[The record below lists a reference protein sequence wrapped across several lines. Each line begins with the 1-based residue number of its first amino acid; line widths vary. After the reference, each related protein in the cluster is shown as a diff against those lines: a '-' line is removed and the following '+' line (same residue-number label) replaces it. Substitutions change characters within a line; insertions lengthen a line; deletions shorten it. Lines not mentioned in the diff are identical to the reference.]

1 MNENQCQ
8 SYSTLYPRHYHRFN
22 QWKSTWS
29 LYLNDA
35 RLIKIPIFFTKLTAR
50 AAHTQTHTSWLKWLC
65 LWNWYKNLFFFRT
78 LNSAHTI
85 DVTILSF
92 TYWYKWWIPWFFNK
106 FIHLSVGFIFLKLFS
121 LWHFLAFGF
130 SILHTKFYKF
140 TLYLVFESLIFFS
153 FRLYFVLIVHW
164 KWFSIGKFL

>member
-65 LWNWYKNLFFFRT
+65 LWNWYKNLFFSGLWTPHTHLTSLYYLLPIGTNGESLDFLTSLFTCPSVSYSWNCFR
-78 LNSAHTI
+78 SDI
-85 DVTILSF
+85 
-92 TYWYKWWIPWFFNK
+92 
-106 FIHLSVGFIFLKLFS
+106 
-121 LWHFLAFGF
+121 FLAFGF
-130 SILHTKFYKF
+130 WF
-140 TLYLVFESLIFFS
+140 T
-153 FRLYFVLIVHW
+153 H
-164 KWFSIGKFL
+164 